1 MVLTYFLSMAD
12 GWCTEPEAAGAFNS
26 LSPPPLLQPLR
37 PRGFLKLNKNHSRQ
51 QPKTAVCLLHNC
63 SAAVQTYKLWLL
75 HTEYVEHPPTPPH
88 LRCCLRGGATST
100 LSLMTPS
107 HSAAR
112 WLEQQICFL
121 LSGAE
126 SACGVKTSLLA
137 HLLSCKV

>member
-75 HTEYVEHPPTPPH
+75 HTEYVEHPPTPPPPLLPQRWRNVNPFPH
-88 LRCCLRGGATST
+88 DTFTLGSALVGAADLLFAQWSRIGVWRENVF
-100 LSLMTPS
+100 
-107 HSAAR
+107 AR
-112 WLEQQICFL
+112 SPFEL
-121 LSGAE
+121 
-126 SACGVKTSLLA
+126 
-137 HLLSCKV
+137 